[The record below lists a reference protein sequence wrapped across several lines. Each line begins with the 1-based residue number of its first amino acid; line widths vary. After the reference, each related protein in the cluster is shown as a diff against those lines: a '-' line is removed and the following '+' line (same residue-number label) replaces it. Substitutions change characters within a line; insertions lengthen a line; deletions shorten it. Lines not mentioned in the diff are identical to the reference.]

1 MYVCCTVWNQSGDY
15 IETCWGCFNV
25 NFNAPFKKDLC
36 IGWCKNFDK
45 VANVLYMVTY
55 NGTDYIFSI
64 FPVERF
70 DIYSMIYT
78 LKGIV
83 QHYV

>member
-1 MYVCCTVWNQSGDY
+1 MS
-15 IETCWGCFNV
+15 
-25 NFNAPFKKDLC
+25 
-36 IGWCKNFDK
+36 WCKKFDK

-55 NGTDYIFSI
+55 NGTDYIFST

-83 QHYV
+83 QPYA